1 MQDGD
6 TVGRRAA
13 IARRAA
19 GLTQEQAIRE
29 LVARLG
35 DGAPTVSWLS
45 KVEADVIHDPGAR
58 MLGELARL
66 YGCELDELVFGKGA
80 A

>member
-19 GLTQEQAIRE
+19 GLTQEQAIME
-29 LVARLG
+29 LSARLG
-35 DGAPTVSWLS
+35 KDAPTVSWLS
-45 KVEADVIHDPGAR
+45 KVEADVIRDPGAR
-58 MLGELARL
+58 MLGELARV
-66 YGCELDELVFGKGA
+66 YGCELEELVFGEA
-80 A
+80 S